1 MRLARLFGR
10 AFLSLAGLAFLVGV
24 SLFLFGS
31 YLLTWPML
39 RLPPRERRMQ
49 AAVQLGS
56 AVMGAMMA
64 FRPPGA
70 PGAEIVHDQEEE
82 PAQ

>member
-10 AFLSLAGLAFLVGV
+10 AFLGLAGVAFLVGV

-31 YLLTWPML
+31 YLLTWPVL

-64 FRPPGA
+64 FRPPGM
-70 PGAEIVHDQEEE
+70 PGDVHDQEEE
-82 PAQ
+82 PAP